1 MIKDKHRI
9 SIFVD
14 FCYLHDRIT
23 EKGKISFFRI
33 LM

>member
-1 MIKDKHRI
+1 MFREKQCI
-9 SIFVD
+9 SILVD
-14 FCYLHDRIT
+14 FCYMHDWIT